1 MQALTILKKF
11 FSVDMVIYAAIVIVA
26 ATALLRCT
34 LPLSR
39 VAAKLRRA
47 ARTIVTESKQN
58 KEKKQFSYKKFADYK
73 FLCTFAVVIITKN
86 NDESCIC
93 ILVVALLK
101 ISKVVSRLAVWILQ
115 GDKTRKAC
123 RSYDRSFFFS

>member
-39 VAAKLRRA
+39 IAAKLRRA

-58 KEKKQFSYKKFADYK
+58 KEKSRGTI
-73 FLCTFAVVIITKN
+73 CTSSAIPFPRHGRIFCRTPKCA
-86 NDESCIC
+86 
-93 ILVVALLK
+93 
-101 ISKVVSRLAVWILQ
+101 
-115 GDKTRKAC
+115 TRTAKPAT
-123 RSYDRSFFFS
+123 

>member
-34 LPLSR
+34 MPLSR

-47 ARTIVTESKQN
+47 QKVRAQGARALDHELPVHVKVCAAVGPVHKPGLRSKGDFVD
-58 KEKKQFSYKKFADYK
+58 KRRDGFVGKSVRRELYEDGIG
-73 FLCTFAVVIITKN
+73 L
-86 NDESCIC
+86 
-93 ILVVALLK
+93 ILHLL
-101 ISKVVSRLAVWILQ
+101 
-115 GDKTRKAC
+115 
-123 RSYDRSFFFS
+123 